1 MPKKSTTNLENELKR
16 SETLEDFLLNNK
28 KELSISPLAEQ
39 IQALLA
45 AKGLTKSEVVKRSA
59 LNDVYAYQII
69 SGTRRPSRD
78 KLICLCIAIEATLD
92 ETQALLTN
100 GGFAPLYVR
109 NRRDSIIIFSLSHS
123 ENMTQLNSKLYEHGE
138 RILE

>member
-16 SETLEDFLLNNK
+16 SETLENFLLNNK

-78 KLICLCIAIEATLD
+78 KLICLCIAIDATLD

-109 NRRDSIIIFSLSHS
+109 NRRDSIIIFSLSHR
-123 ENMTQLNSKLYEHGE
+123 ENMTQLNNKLYEHGE

>member
-45 AKGLTKSEVVKRSA
+45 AKGLTKSEVVKKSA

-92 ETQALLTN
+92 ETQSLLTN

-109 NRRDSIIIFSLSHS
+109 NRRDSIIIFSLSHR
-123 ENMTQLNSKLYEHGE
+123 ENMTQLNNKLYEHGE
-138 RILE
+138 RILK